1 MSIRFTRSHSKHTVM
16 NSSNRTMRNPSNNT
30 LSKYLIFGGWI
41 LLVIL
46 VCVFISTSMF
56 HSPKPFLNNIFSHNN
71 LSKDDGEIIY
81 KPQIFNSSTFLVVD
95 NNDPFTLYCFLNN
108 LPRNVPLLWKKIDDG
123 WMDQANSKNLL
134 IAIDSQVIEYQFIN
148 KASVVVSNEGSKLT
162 INPASNTDSGLYE
175 CSLATPDNSLSIRY
189 NVEVNN

>member
-1 MSIRFTRSHSKHTVM
+1 
-16 NSSNRTMRNPSNNT
+16 MRNPSNNT

-81 KPQIFNSSTFLVVD
+81 KPQIFNSSTFLVVN
-95 NNDPFTLYCFLNN
+95 NNDPFTLYCFLND

-148 KASVVVSNEGSKLT
+148 KASVIVSNEGSKLT